1 MKIARFEAE
10 AGGGERLG
18 IVVSHDGDHKLLDV
32 LETAERTGGEAPR
45 TMLELMAA
53 EERGLDG
60 LRVGLDWFA
69 ANQDPACVRPFG
81 GIRWLT
87 PVPPRSFIAAGRNF
101 GKHQLE
107 SIRGNPQAGAA
118 FHADF
123 PTGFVKLGRT
133 LVPHMAEVRRPPDV
147 RQMDYEVEVAVVVGQ
162 NIERASSAQARAA
175 IFGYTVFNDLSARE
189 WQLAEMRNQLLMQ
202 GKNFPGFG
210 PVDPWILTADEVP
223 DPSRLELKLE
233 VNGKLRQHD
242 DCRDMIF
249 SFEELVE
256 FWSKTGLQAGD
267 LIGSGTPEGVALRR
281 QPDPEPFFLKPGDV
295 VRASVEQIGVLENRI
310 VEA

>member
-1 MKIARFEAE
+1 MKIARFQTAAAAAE
-10 AGGGERLG
+10 RIG
-18 IVVSHDGDHKLLDV
+18 IVVSHDGEHKLLDV
-32 LETAERTGGEAPR
+32 PNVAERAGGGEAPR

-53 EERGLDG
+53 GAGGLDK
-60 LRVGLDWFA
+60 LRIWLDWFA
-69 ANQDPACVRPFG
+69 ANQEPSCVRSFDG
-81 GIRWLT
+81 VRWLT

-107 SIRGNPQAGAA
+107 SIQGNPEAGAA

-123 PTGFVKLGRT
+123 PTGFIKLGRV

-162 NIERASSAQARAA
+162 ALERATAAQARDA

-189 WQLAEMRNQLLMQ
+189 WQLAEMRNQLIMQ

-210 PVDPWILTADEVP
+210 PVGPWILTADEVP

-233 VNGKLRQHD
+233 VNGELRQHD
-242 DCRDMIF
+242 DCQDMIF
-249 SFEELVE
+249 GFDELVA
-256 FWSKTGLQAGD
+256 FWSRAGLEPGD
-267 LIGSGTPEGVALRR
+267 LIGSGTPAGVALRR

-295 VRASVEQIGVLENRI
+295 VRASVQQIGVLENRI
-310 VEA
+310 VE